1 MPSAALLGALAAIVF
16 VLSAMLR
23 QYREITV
30 PLSVLLIALALFA
43 YFRGR
48 RTAP

>member
-1 MPSAALLGALAAIVF
+1 MPSAALLGVLAVVVF
-16 VLSAMLR
+16 ILSAMLR

-48 RTAP
+48 RTAG